1 MSLKK
6 DQELN
11 KDHPDRDQVRPEEAS
26 AASQAFATVGQD
38 LQEIGHK
45 LDFISVQKPGMR
57 IFKTAL
63 AVFCCLMISM
73 LRGKAYYHAIDACIS
88 AIIVLKTNVHHTF
101 KAGLSRI
108 WATAIGAFMGLVALQ
123 IKINL
128 LLHGQSFS
136 YYSLVVALLFLTIW
150 LTVLLKIPD
159 AAAFAAIVLLATALS
174 NTNQANVALGASIGR
189 FIDTTIGIVV
199 ALIVNRILPPYEKSK

>member
-1 MSLKK
+1 M
-6 DQELN
+6 
-11 KDHPDRDQVRPEEAS
+11 
-26 AASQAFATVGQD
+26 ASQAVAALGEG
-38 LQEIGHK
+38 LQEISHK
-45 LDFISVQKPGMR
+45 LDFIPVQKPGMR

-88 AIIVLKTNVHHTF
+88 AIIVLKSDVQHTWS
-101 KAGLSRI
+101 AGLSRI
-108 WATAIGAFMGLVALQ
+108 WATAIGALMGLVALQ

-136 YYSLVVALLFLTIW
+136 YYCLVVGLLFLTIW

-159 AAAFAAIVLLATALS
+159 AAALAAIVLLATSLS
-174 NTNQANVALGASIGR
+174 NTNQANVAFGASLGR

-199 ALIVNRILPPYEKSK
+199 ALVVNRILPPYKKAKQPLKQG